1 MGSEGGLAS
10 AAEAFLAWCRIEKGL
25 APQTLSAYGLDLA
38 RFNSYWNQLNTE
50 GLPSAG
56 ELGAYIDSFYREGYS
71 SRTVAR
77 HLTTLR
83 SFYRFL
89 LQEGRMQE
97 DATRFLRAPKQ
108 WRNLPKYLTR
118 EQVSRLLA
126 EPKLDPP
133 NEERDRA
140 MLEVLYASGLRV
152 SELCGVKLSDVNLSL
167 GYLRV
172 TGKGG
177 KTRMI
182 PLGQKA
188 QEAIREYQG
197 RARGRL
203 LGSRPSPYLFVTAR
217 GGPLTRQGF
226 WKRLGLYRLRAGID
240 AKLSPHVLRHSF
252 ATHLLEGG
260 ADLRSIQAMLGH
272 ADIATTE
279 IYTHVVRPRLRE
291 IVDRHHPRG
300 RPPGHLEANE
310 R

>member
-25 APQTLSAYGLDLA
+25 APQTLSAYGLDIA
-38 RFNSYWNQLNTE
+38 RFNSYWSQLNTE

>member
-10 AAEAFLAWCRIEKGL
+10 ATEAFLAWCRIEKGL
-25 APQTLSAYGLDLA
+25 APHTLSAYALDLA
-38 RFNSYWNQLNTE
+38 RFTSYWNQLKTQI
-50 GLPSAG
+50 LPSAE
-56 ELGAYIDSFYREGYS
+56 ELGTYIDSLYKAGYS
-71 SRTVAR
+71 SRSVAR

-83 SFYRFL
+83 NFYRFL
-89 LQEGRMQE
+89 LLEGRTTE

-118 EQVSRLLA
+118 EQVSQLLA
-126 EPKLDPP
+126 EPKADPP
-133 NEERDRA
+133 NEDRDRA

-152 SELCGVKLSDVNLSL
+152 SELCRLKLSDVNLNL

-172 TGKGG
+172 SGKGG

-182 PLGQKA
+182 PVGQKA
-188 QEAIREYQG
+188 QQALREYLENS
-197 RARGRL
+197 RARL
-203 LGSRPSPYLFVTAR
+203 LRTRPSAYVFVTAR

-226 WKRLGLYRLRAGID
+226 WKRLGVYARRTGIRSP
-240 AKLSPHVLRHSF
+240 LTPHVLRHCF

-260 ADLRSIQAMLGH
+260 ADLRSVQAMLGH

-300 RPPGHLEANE
+300 RTGGNLEMSQ